1 MFQLQKLFNK
11 FSLNKFITK
20 CTSDSNLKSVLNNRV
35 LLYGLSVLVLLDI
48 FYLANSRDYNTII
61 IFVLV
66 GFLTSFFCKNMIVI
80 MFIALCIAHIL
91 KNPSSFEGAA
101 NMDEED
107 EEDKKEEHTEVDTE
121 NMEGKDDNADET
133 KDKKDKDHTT
143 KGEIDSDDKIKGEL
157 QEFSEVQKEIIAGLT
172 KLEPLINKA
181 DSFIEKFEKYSKSE

>member
-35 LLYGLSVLVLLDI
+35 LLYALSLLVFLDMI
-48 FYLANSRDYNTII
+48 YLANSRSFNTII
-61 IFVLV
+61 IFILV

-80 MFIALCIAHIL
+80 MVVALFIAHIL

-107 EEDKKEEHTEVDTE
+107 EEEEETEETDDIKVREELKEFATVQ
-121 NMEGKDDNADET
+121 KDI
-133 KDKKDKDHTT
+133 
-143 KGEIDSDDKIKGEL
+143 IDSM
-157 QEFSEVQKEIIAGLT
+157 T
-172 KLEPLINKA
+172 KLEPLIVKA
-181 DSFIEKFEKYSKSE
+181 EGFIEKLEKYKQNSN